1 MAKPDPETRLE
12 PDTDRTKPRAQR
24 PGSLKSP
31 DLSEK
36 TNPGPNQDQ
45 GRADIKIRKNLAREN

>member
-36 TNPGPNQDQ
+36 TNPGPNP
-45 GRADIKIRKNLAREN
+45 LARTQQTEVAPI